1 MDQESKD
8 IVVELEIKDSIT
20 RMEEAYI
27 NSLEYRDL
35 CRDKDF
41 MILRLLMIL
50 GCIIGLV
57 FCIILF

>member
-1 MDQESKD
+1 MYQESKD
-8 IVVELEIKDSIT
+8 IAVELETKDSIT

-27 NSLEYRDL
+27 SSLEYRNL
-35 CRDKDF
+35 CRDKGL
-41 MILRLLMIL
+41 MIFRLFMIL